1 VYRPKPILSSTC
13 RLTFTFSID
22 KSLAENITS
31 LIAQPSIAAGV
42 GLVYKFD
49 WVRVEA
55 NFGVPLAAAS
65 SDGARKG
72 FQVGMGI
79 DFL

>member
-1 VYRPKPILSSTC
+1 VSRPNPILNSTYG
-13 RLTFTFSID
+13 LTFILSID
-22 KSLAENITS
+22 KSLSENITS
-31 LIAQPSIAAGV
+31 LVTQPSIAAGV